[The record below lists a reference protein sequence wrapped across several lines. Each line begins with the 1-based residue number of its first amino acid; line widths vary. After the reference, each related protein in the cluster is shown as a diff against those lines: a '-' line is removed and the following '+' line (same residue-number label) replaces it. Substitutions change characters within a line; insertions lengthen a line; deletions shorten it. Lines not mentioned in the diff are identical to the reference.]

1 MQPVRNDA
9 GRRVGLPLVLAAAV
23 LLAGW
28 VLSAMLPTY
37 LVFLATTAVISTI
50 ALIGLGV
57 VTGTAGMIVL
67 CQLTLAAVGA
77 WVVSWLNVIGAP
89 GGLLLWLPAA
99 GLVAGLAGVVIG
111 LPALRLRG
119 VNLAVVT
126 LGFAAAADLTLVK
139 TQFPG
144 AVNGTKIPRPELF
157 GTDRSYFFLAVIVLV
172 IVAAAA
178 YFLQRSRW
186 GSSWR
191 SVAFSERGTASAG
204 SSVRAAKLSAFAVSS
219 AIAGIAGGLIA
230 GQVGTAYPSGFNTL
244 QSLALYVLAIVAG
257 THLLEMALFGGILWV
272 LIPELLKRWGVPQD
286 WGFVVF
292 GLLGIQALT
301 TNSNLGQDIR
311 NALQRHKRR
320 KGSEAES
327 AELVPLPDHDSD
339 YTPPAVDPNAAVVL
353 SVRNL
358 TVEFG
363 QIKALTKVNVD
374 IPEATIVG
382 LIGPNGAGK
391 STFVDAVAGFL
402 PEHGGEVLL
411 DGNSLNGL
419 PPHHRARLG
428 LRRTFQQDRVP
439 PSLTV
444 VDYVHFISRGA
455 STREE
460 IVDILD
466 FFGCP
471 APATRIAS
479 IDVGT
484 RRIIEVAAG
493 VAAKPRLLVLDEPAA
508 GLSHEEHVAFGQRLR
523 QVPERYKAAVLIIE
537 HDLDLVRSVCQSVT
551 VLDFGEVLASG
562 RQEAVLSDP
571 KVLKAYM
578 GETELL

>member
-1 MQPVRNDA
+1 MQPVKNVPAQRKW
-9 GRRVGLPLVLAAAV
+9 LPLVIAAAAV
-23 LLAGW
+23 LAGW
-28 VLSAMLPTY
+28 AVSAVLPTY
-37 LVFLATTAVISTI
+37 FVYLATTAVISAI

-77 WVVSWLNVIGAP
+77 WVVSWLNVAGAP
-89 GGLLLWLPAA
+89 GGLLAWLPAA
-99 GLVAGLAGVVIG
+99 GLVAGVAGIVIG

-144 AVNGTKIPRPELF
+144 AVNGTKVPRPELF

-172 IVAAAA
+172 VVTLAVF
-178 YFLQRSRW
+178 FLQHSRW
-186 GSSWR
+186 GSGWR

-204 SSVRAAKLSAFAVSS
+204 SSVRTAKLSAFAVSS

-230 GQVGTAYPSGFNTL
+230 GQVGTAFPSGFNSL
-244 QSLALYVLAIVAG
+244 QSLALYVLSIVAG
-257 THLLEMALFGGILWV
+257 AHLVEMAVFGGILWV
-272 LIPELLKRWGVPQD
+272 LIPELLKRWGIPQD

-292 GLLGIQALT
+292 GVMGIQALT
-301 TNSNLGQDIR
+301 TNSNLGQDVR
-311 NALQRHKRR
+311 NALLRRRHR
-320 KGSEAES
+320 KPAPAGTAL
-327 AELVPLPDHDSD
+327 APLPA
-339 YTPPAVDPNAAVVL
+339 TEAAPAPVPAAGGRTLLKVEG
-353 SVRNL
+353 L

-363 QIKALTKVNVD
+363 QIKALNNVNMT
-374 IPEATIVG
+374 IAEGTIVG

-391 STFVDAVAGFL
+391 STFVDAIAGFL
-402 PEHGGEVLL
+402 PQHTGDVWLGQER
-411 DGNSLNGL
+411 LNGL
-419 PPHHRARLG
+419 APHQRARAG

-444 VDYVHFISRGA
+444 YDYVNFIARGSA
-455 STREE
+455 SREE
-460 IVDILD
+460 IVEILE

-471 APATRIAS
+471 GPDVRIS
-479 IDVGT
+479 SVDVGT
-484 RRIIEVAAG
+484 RRILEVAANI
-493 VAAKPRLLVLDEPAA
+493 AAKPQLLVLDEPAA
-508 GLSHEEHVAFGQRLR
+508 GLSHEEHIAFGQRLR
-523 QVPERYKAAVLIIE
+523 LVPGRYQTAILIIE
-537 HDLDLVRSVCQSVT
+537 HDLDLVRSVCQYIT

-562 RQEAVLSDP
+562 GQEEVLSDP